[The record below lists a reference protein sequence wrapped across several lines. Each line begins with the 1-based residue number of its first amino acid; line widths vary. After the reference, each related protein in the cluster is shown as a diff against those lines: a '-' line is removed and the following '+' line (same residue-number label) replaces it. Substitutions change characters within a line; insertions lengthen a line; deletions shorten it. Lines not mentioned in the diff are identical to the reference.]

1 MHIMKRRENNTIFTF
16 NQLQTGDDV
25 SNKNAEKEIAKRDLQ
40 QYYTAVLK
48 VKLF

>member
-1 MHIMKRRENNTIFTF
+1 MEDDIY
-16 NQLQTGDDV
+16 NQLQT
-25 SNKNAEKEIAKRDLQ
+25 KNAEKEIAKRDLQ

>member
-1 MHIMKRRENNTIFTF
+1 MHIMKRKNNTIFTF

-25 SNKNAEKEIAKRDLQ
+25 SNKNAERDSKRDLQ